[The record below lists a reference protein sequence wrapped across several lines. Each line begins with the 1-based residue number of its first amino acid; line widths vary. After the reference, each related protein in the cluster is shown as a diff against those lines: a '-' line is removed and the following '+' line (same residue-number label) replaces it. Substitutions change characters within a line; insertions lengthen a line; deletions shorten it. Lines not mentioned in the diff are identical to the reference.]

1 MTFEELRKEF
11 IIKDSDIKPELLD
24 DYMKVFDSFSR
35 TTQLSFYVIDAHR
48 KRFVYVSDNPL
59 FLSGYTQQEV
69 LDMGF
74 DFGKKVVSEDDQK
87 RVALFNWQVFN
98 IFHSYPVDVRQK
110 MSFSFDYGLIQP
122 DKRSILINHK
132 MTPICLSDSG
142 QLWLALCVV
151 TLSTK
156 TTPGAITIMLD
167 GEPLDFHFS
176 SETYEM
182 IKKEVVSLSR
192 REKEILQLSAQGNSN
207 EQIGKKL
214 FIDINTVKFHKKNI
228 FSKLDVKNITEALT
242 FAQNNGLI

>member
-11 IIKDSDIKPELLD
+11 VIKDSDIKPELID
-24 DYMKVFDSFSR
+24 DYIKVFDSFSR
-35 TTQLSFYVIDAHR
+35 TTQLSFYVIDAHK

-74 DFGKKVVSEDDQK
+74 DFGNKVVSEEDQK
-87 RVALFNWQVFN
+87 RVSLFNWQVFN
-98 IFHSYPVDVRQK
+98 IFHSYPVDARQK

-132 MTPICLSDSG
+132 MTPICLSNSG

-156 TTPGAITIMLD
+156 TAPGAITIMLD
-167 GEPLDFHFS
+167 GKPLDFIFPPKH
-176 SETYEM
+176 
-182 IKKEVVSLSR
+182 IK
-192 REKEILQLSAQGNSN
+192 
-207 EQIGKKL
+207 
-214 FIDINTVKFHKKNI
+214 
-228 FSKLDVKNITEALT
+228 
-242 FAQNNGLI
+242 

>member
-35 TTQLSFYVIDAHR
+35 TTQLSFYVIDAHK
-48 KRFVYVSDNPL
+48 KRFIYVSDNPL
-59 FLSGYTQQEV
+59 FLSGYTRQEV
-69 LDMGF
+69 LDMGY
-74 DFGKKVVSEDDQK
+74 DFGKKVVSEEDQK
-87 RVALFNWQVFN
+87 RVSLFNWQVFN
-98 IFHSYPVDVRQK
+98 IFHSYPVETRLK
-110 MSFSFDYGLIQP
+110 MSFSFDYSLIQP

-156 TTPGAITIMLD
+156 TAPGAITIMLD
-167 GEPLDFHFS
+167 GEPLDFNFYS
-176 SETYEM
+176 GTYKM

-192 REKEILQLSAQGNSN
+192 REKEVLQLSAQGNSN
-207 EQIGKKL
+207 EQIAAKL
-214 FIDINTVKFHKKNI
+214 FIDINTVKFHKRNI
-228 FSKLDVKNITEALT
+228 FSKLDVKNITEAIT
-242 FAQNNGLI
+242 FAQNNGTL